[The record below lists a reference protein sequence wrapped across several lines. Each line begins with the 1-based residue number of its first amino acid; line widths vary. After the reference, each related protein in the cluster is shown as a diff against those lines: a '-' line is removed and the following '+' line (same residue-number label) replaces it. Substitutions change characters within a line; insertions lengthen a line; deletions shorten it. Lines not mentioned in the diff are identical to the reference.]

1 MFQDKRRG
9 DVYWLNAPDP
19 KPGSYL
25 IGKTRPV
32 LVVSSDQANASGRT
46 VIVVPL
52 TSSPEQLARGAGAYD
67 MVRLDGYTPEP
78 NMLLTRQLHAVDASD
93 LGNYCYH
100 LTDLD
105 MELVDAALYRALG
118 L

>member
-9 DVYWLNAPDP
+9 DVYWLNAPEP

-25 IGKTRPV
+25 IGKNRPV
-32 LVVSSDQANASGRT
+32 LIVSSDQANTNSRT

-52 TSSPEQLARGAGAYD
+52 TSSLEQLARGNGTFD
-67 MVRLDGYTPEP
+67 MVRLDGYTPES
-78 NMLLTRQLHAVDASD
+78 NMLLTRQIHAVDTAD

-105 MELVDAALYRALG
+105 MARVDAALSRALG

>member
-19 KPGSYL
+19 KPGSFL
-25 IGKTRPV
+25 IGKIRPA
-32 LVVSSDQANASGRT
+32 LVVSSDQSNASSRT
-46 VIVVPL
+46 IIVVPI
-52 TSSPEQLARGAGAYD
+52 TGSKEQLARGDGTFD
-67 MVRLDGYTPEP
+67 MVRLDGYTQEP
-78 NMLLTRQLHAVDASD
+78 NMALTRQVHAVDASD
-93 LGNYCYH
+93 LDSFRYH

-105 MELVDAALYRALG
+105 MARVDAALHRAFG

>member
-19 KPGSYL
+19 KPGSFL
-25 IGKTRPV
+25 IGKNRPV
-32 LVVSSDQANASGRT
+32 LIVSSDEVNASSRT

-52 TSSPEQLARGAGAYD
+52 TSSINQRARGDGTFD
-67 MVRLDGYTPEP
+67 MVQLDGYTPEP
-78 NMLLTRQLHAVDASD
+78 NMLLPRQVHAVDASD
-93 LGNYCYH
+93 LGNFCYH

-105 MELVDAALYRALG
+105 MARVDAALRRALW